1 MGEAQVVQLLTSSYH
16 EQRRAPGVGELPLIT
31 VRGGERAHVAA
42 MTPFILDDLA
52 GGEEQDA
59 TSMRV
64 LFDDVVQQ
72 SVGLCRLSDPDA
84 GVVSPDVGVSKPLE
98 PAIPLGTDELLKRG
112 AIESRGADVPPEPH
126 VGEGRRL
133 EPSRLFQGGCRFQR
147 SLDGVTTSPVTPG
160 KGRQLGFRPLW
171 RLRPIFNLRG
181 RALRETHRGAEAIA
195 TGQDLNP
202 FSPSPFQ
209 LEIGG
214 EIANLALD
222 RERLSDILRRP
233 LRVPEVRAEC
243 SMEPRASLGQ
253 KRQDEAGRILAPP
266 PLKMIMTCSIRSVLK
281 LDRHHAP
288 PEMGGR
294 L

>member
-1 MGEAQVVQLLTSSYH
+1 MGEAQVVQLLTSSCH

-171 RLRPIFNLRG
+171 RLRPIFRCAGVPCG
-181 RALRETHRGAEAIA
+181 RLTEARRQSP
-195 TGQDLNP
+195 QDRT
-202 FSPSPFQ
+202 STPS
-209 LEIGG
+209 
-214 EIANLALD
+214 
-222 RERLSDILRRP
+222 
-233 LRVPEVRAEC
+233 VRAHSSWRSAVRSQTLRLTVRDC
-243 SMEPRASLGQ
+243 PTSSDVHCASP
-253 KRQDEAGRILAPP
+253 K
-266 PLKMIMTCSIRSVLK
+266 
-281 LDRHHAP
+281 
-288 PEMGGR
+288 
-294 L
+294 